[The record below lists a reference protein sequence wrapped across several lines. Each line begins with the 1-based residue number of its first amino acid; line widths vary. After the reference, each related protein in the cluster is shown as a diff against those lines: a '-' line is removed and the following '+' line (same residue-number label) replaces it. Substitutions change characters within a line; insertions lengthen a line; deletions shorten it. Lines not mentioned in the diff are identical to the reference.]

1 MCPNVSYVYEK
12 SDDLALNL
20 LGFSNARIISPTVFV
35 MNLPFGSEKD
45 LVVGLDIGSHAVK
58 VCQLKRTSNG
68 YAIVTLGSTVLP
80 EGAVD
85 DGTLN
90 DPEVVSK
97 AIADLFSNLKIKNKK
112 VGFSIS
118 GYSVIVKKVNL
129 AVMEDAQLEEHI
141 MAEAEQYI
149 PFDIEDVYLDFQDL
163 KTNTKGADRT
173 DVMLVAA
180 KKEVVD
186 DYLEML
192 RSINLNPVIVDVD
205 GFALENCFEHNY
217 GKDENVALVDI
228 GAAKMNINIISQG
241 ISVVARDIVV
251 GSRQLT
257 EQIQN
262 NFDIGFEEA
271 EDIKLGLLPAGDK
284 SREIEGIFS
293 TTCTQWVL
301 EVKKAIDLYHANH
314 PDHPLKR
321 LILSGGGAKVNGFP
335 DFLAQETGLEV
346 ELFNPFQKVTT
357 NPKTIDPDYLIS
369 IGPEMTIVT
378 GIALRTS
385 AI

>member
-1 MCPNVSYVYEK
+1 
-12 SDDLALNL
+12 
-20 LGFSNARIISPTVFV
+20 
-35 MNLPFGSEKD
+35 MNLPFGSQKD

-58 VCQLKRTSNG
+58 VCQLKKTANG
-68 YAIVTLGSTVLP
+68 YALVTLGSTALP

-90 DPEVVSK
+90 DPEAVSK
-97 AIADLFSNLKIKNKK
+97 AIADLFSNLKIKNRK

-141 MAEAEQYI
+141 MSEAEQYI

-163 KTNTKGADRT
+163 KTNTKGTERT

-186 DYLEML
+186 DFIEML

-205 GFALENCFEHNY
+205 GFALENCFEYNY
-217 GKDENVALVDI
+217 GKAENVALVDI

-262 NFDIGFEEA
+262 SLDIDFEEA
-271 EDIKLGLLPAGDK
+271 EAIKLGLAPPGDRL
-284 SREIEGIFS
+284 REIEGIFS
-293 TTCTQWVL
+293 STCTQWVL

-314 PDHPLKR
+314 PDQPLKK
-321 LILSGGGAKVNGFP
+321 LILSGGGAKVTGFSE
-335 DFLAQETGLEV
+335 FLAQETGLEV
-346 ELFNPFQKVTT
+346 ELFNPFQNVSNNAKS
-357 NPKTIDPDYLIS
+357 IDPDYLAN

>member
-1 MCPNVSYVYEK
+1 
-12 SDDLALNL
+12 
-20 LGFSNARIISPTVFV
+20 
-35 MNLPFGSEKD
+35 MNLPFVSQNE

-58 VCQLKRTSNG
+58 VCQLKPTSNG
-68 YAIVTLGSTVLP
+68 YTIVTLGSTVLQ

-90 DPEVVSK
+90 EPEVVSK
-97 AIADLFSNLKIKNKK
+97 AIADLFKNLKIKSKK

-129 AVMEDAQLEEHI
+129 AVMDDAQLEEHI

-163 KTNTKGADRT
+163 KSNTKDSDRT

-180 KKEVVD
+180 KKEIVD

-192 RSINLNPVIVDVD
+192 QGLKLTPVVVDVD
-205 GFALENCFEHNY
+205 GFALENSYEY
-217 GKDENVALVDI
+217 TYEKTDNVALVDI
-228 GAAKMNINIISQG
+228 GASKMNINILSG
-241 ISVVARDIVV
+241 GVSVVARDIIV

-262 NFDIGFEEA
+262 SFDIDFDEA
-271 EDIKLGLLPAGDK
+271 ESLKLGLIPAEDK
-284 SREIEGIFS
+284 QQAIAEIFS

-301 EVKKAIDLYHANH
+301 EIKKAIDLYQSNN
-314 PDHPLKR
+314 PDRPLTR
-321 LILSGGGAKVNGFP
+321 LILSGGGSKVAGLTE
-335 DFLAQETGLEV
+335 FLNQETGLEV
-346 ELFNPFQKVTT
+346 TLFKPFSAMKS
-357 NPKTIDPDYLIS
+357 NKKKIDPAYLDS
-369 IGPEMTIVT
+369 IGPEMAIAA
-378 GIALRTS
+378 GIALRP
-385 AI
+385 AVI